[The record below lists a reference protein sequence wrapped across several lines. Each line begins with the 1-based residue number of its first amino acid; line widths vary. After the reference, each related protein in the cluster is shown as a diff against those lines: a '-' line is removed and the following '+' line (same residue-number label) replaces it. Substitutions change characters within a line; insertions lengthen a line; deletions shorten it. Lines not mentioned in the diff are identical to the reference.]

1 MSWFQ
6 SRRDKEGP
14 QGPSS
19 PSALDVVRG
28 YHQRTKHN
36 FYRYAPGPPELDWEN
51 QPDPFRH
58 WEGATLLPLSLSDS
72 LERPHWTVALEGRV
86 EPAQLHAESLS
97 RFLRDSL
104 ALSAWKEAGSAR
116 WSLRVNPSSG
126 NLHPTEAHLLLPAL
140 DGLVGTPCVAHYA
153 PKEHALELRCEL
165 GPDEWGQLSGAQEAG
180 CFFVGLTSIHWRE
193 AWKYGERAYRYCQH
207 DVGHAL
213 ASLSL
218 AAAGLGW
225 EATMV
230 DELSSDELSGW
241 LGCSRTSWPEAEVPE
256 TLLRIDTSPR
266 STPARVPGPAPALEW
281 IGAPSRLSDDHV
293 EWEAIEVVAT
303 ASTKPRTDPRPAP
316 SDTLTTRQR
325 SRSVDVPLSELVRSR
340 RSAVAMDGRTSLTRT
355 GFLDIL
361 QGCLSGPMSPALRS
375 LPFEPRLH
383 LALFVHRVEGV
394 EPGLYWL
401 SRASDALDS
410 ARSALRPEFTWE
422 QVEPDF
428 PLYQLH
434 LGNVRGLAARL
445 SCQQEI
451 AGEGAFSLGMVADF
465 EAALAEYGAW
475 RYPRLFWE
483 AGAIGQCL
491 YLEAEAKGLRGTGIG
506 CFYDDPV
513 HATLGIRDGSWQSL
527 YHFTIG
533 GPLEDDRLR
542 TLDPYAHL
550 ER

>member
-1 MSWFQ
+1 MGWFQ
-6 SRRDKEGP
+6 KRRAEGEAEA
-14 QGPSS
+14 SS
-19 PSALDVVRG
+19 TPSALDVVRG
-28 YHQRTKHN
+28 FHQRTKHD
-36 FYRYAPGPPELDWEN
+36 FYRYASGPPDLDWEN
-51 QPDPFRH
+51 QPDPFRR
-58 WEGATLLPLSLSDS
+58 WEGAALLPLSLDDA
-72 LERPHWTVALEGRV
+72 LDRPSWSAALEGRV
-86 EPAQLHAESLS
+86 ERVPLHAESLA

-140 DGLVGTPCVAHYA
+140 DGLSSTPCVAHYA

-165 GPDEWGQLSGAQEAG
+165 GEEGWALLSGPDEGR

-213 ASLSL
+213 AALSL

-225 EATMV
+225 EATVV
-230 DELSSDELSGW
+230 DELASEELASW
-241 LGCSRTSWPEAEVPE
+241 LGSGRTRWPEAEVPE
-256 TLLRIDTSPR
+256 TLLRIETRPTSE
-266 STPARVPGPAPALEW
+266 PAPLPGAAPALEW
-281 IGAPSRLSDDHV
+281 VGSPSQLSEEHV
-293 EWEAIEVVAT
+293 EWEAIEVA
-303 ASTKPRTDPRPAP
+303 AAAAAKPRTEPRHALTPA
-316 SDTLTTRQR
+316 LTSRQR
-325 SRSVDVPLSELVRSR
+325 SSRIETPLSQLVRSR
-340 RSAVAMDGRTSLTRT
+340 RSAVAMDGRTTLSRA

-361 QGCLSGPMSPALRS
+361 QGCLPGRETPALRA
-375 LPFEPRLH
+375 LPWRPRLH
-383 LALFVHRVEGV
+383 LALFVHRVEDL

-401 SRASDALDS
+401 SRDAESLER
-410 ARSALRPEFTWE
+410 ARAALRPEFTWE
-422 QVEPDF
+422 PTEPGF
-428 PLYQLH
+428 PLHQLH
-434 LGNVRGLAARL
+434 PGNVRGLAARL

-465 EAALAEYGAW
+465 DEALGEHGAW
-475 RYPRLFWE
+475 LYPRLFWE
-483 AGAIGQCL
+483 AGAIGQSL
-491 YLEAEAKGLRGTGIG
+491 YLEAEAQGLRGTGIG

-542 TLDPYAHL
+542 TLDPYGHL